1 VSITTAILGLM
12 VLIVLHELG
21 HFGAAKAVGMRVIRF
36 SLFFPPTLVR
46 RRVGDT
52 EYALGATPLGGY
64 VKIPGMLRPEA
75 TDLYEVEDLLERN
88 EGLPEEHA
96 AAIGAALDDVRRE
109 LGRVGAEAAAA
120 ALDRLRDALAA
131 AREHLSDRE
140 RRRTDRAVRRVA
152 EALDPRSYWRSPI
165 RHRLI
170 VIAAGP
176 LVNVL
181 VAFLILTGVA
191 LTGKPQPAIP
201 IPRIA
206 LVQGD
211 TPAERAGLRVGDR
224 LVAVDGAHGDTED
237 FRDAIQG
244 SGGQPIR
251 LVVVRD
257 GERVTLGPVRAV
269 EMDGAY
275 RLGFAFGSRLAPTK
289 EYGPIDAV
297 GVALDDMW
305 RMVTGTFDALSR
317 IGTSEGRSQFSGPI
331 GIVRYTS
338 DAADVGAPYYF
349 TLVAVISMS
358 LAIFN
363 LLPFLPLDGGHIFL
377 LLLERLRG
385 RAISRPAFERV
396 SAVGIMLML
405 LLFVIGLQNDIGNLT
420 GTTP

>member
-1 VSITTAILGLM
+1 
-12 VLIVLHELG
+12 
-21 HFGAAKAVGMRVIRF
+21 
-36 SLFFPPTLVR
+36 
-46 RRVGDT
+46 
-52 EYALGATPLGGY
+52 
-64 VKIPGMLRPEA
+64 
-75 TDLYEVEDLLERN
+75 
-88 EGLPEEHA
+88 
-96 AAIGAALDDVRRE
+96 
-109 LGRVGAEAAAA
+109 
-120 ALDRLRDALAA
+120 
-131 AREHLSDRE
+131 
-140 RRRTDRAVRRVA
+140 
-152 EALDPRSYWRSPI
+152 
-165 RHRLI
+165 
-170 VIAAGP
+170 
-176 LVNVL
+176 
-181 VAFLILTGVA
+181 
-191 LTGKPQPAIP
+191 
-201 IPRIA
+201 
-206 LVQGD
+206 VQGD

-224 LVAVDGAHGDTED
+224 LVAVDGARGDTED